1 MTTLP
6 LHDEPSQPHEA
17 ADLKTRIA
25 VLAAVILPFIAL
37 AIGIW
42 FAWGRVFDWSQLA
55 IVAFMYLF
63 SGLGVTLGYHRLF
76 THGSFKAARPVETVL
91 GVMAGTA
98 AEGPLLWWV
107 ATHRKHHQHSDR
119 EHDPH
124 SPHAALPENPTWMDR
139 VRCFAHAH
147 VGWLIADHRVDIGRY
162 APDLA
167 ADPLMR
173 RISTLFP
180 FWVMLGLAMPAAL
193 GWLVGGPNGALLGFL
208 WGGLTR
214 IALLHHVTW
223 SINSVCHVWG
233 SKPYRSGD
241 ESRNNAIMGLLGF
254 GEGWHNNHHAFP
266 TSARHGLE
274 WWQFDLSW
282 VCIRALERVGL
293 VWKVRVPTQD
303 RLEERRA
310 EQQLT

>member
-6 LHDEPSQPHEA
+6 VHEETSRPRETPRA
-17 ADLKTRIA
+17 TTRLA
-25 VLAAVILPFIAL
+25 VLSAVILPFVAL
-37 AIGIW
+37 AVGVW
-42 FAWGRVFDWSQLA
+42 FAWGHVFDWWQVGILA
-55 IVAFMYLF
+55 LMYVL

-76 THGSFKAARPVETVL
+76 THRSFETSRAMEATL
-91 GVMAGTA
+91 GVVAGMA

-107 ATHRKHHQHSDR
+107 ATHRKHHQHSDG

-124 SPHAALPENPTWMDR
+124 SPHAALPPDATWMDR
-139 VRCFAHAH
+139 VRCFTHAH
-147 VGWLIADHRVDIGRY
+147 VGWLLADHRVDVTRY

-167 ADPLMR
+167 SDPLHQR
-173 RISTLFP
+173 LSRLFP
-180 FWVMLGLAMPAAL
+180 VWVVLGLAMPAAL
-193 GWLVGGPNGALLGFL
+193 GWLVDGPRGALLGFL

-233 SKPYRSGD
+233 SQPYRSGD
-241 ESRNNAIMGLLGF
+241 ESRNNAIMGLLGL

-266 TSARHGLE
+266 TSARHGLH

-282 VCIRALERVGL
+282 VVIRTMERLKL
-293 VWKVRVPTQD
+293 VRRVRVPSAE
-303 RLEERRA
+303 RLRERR
-310 EQQLT
+310 T

>member
-6 LHDEPSQPHEA
+6 VHDETSRPHEV
-17 ADLKTRIA
+17 ADSKTRIA
-25 VLAAVILPFIAL
+25 VLAAVILPFVAL
-37 AIGIW
+37 AFGIW
-42 FAWGRVFDWSQLA
+42 LAWGRGFDWWQLS
-55 IVAFMYLF
+55 IVILMYLL

-76 THGSFKAARPVETVL
+76 THGSFKAARPVEAAL
-91 GVMAGTA
+91 GVMAGMA

-124 SPHAALPENPTWMDR
+124 SPHAALPENAGWMDR

-147 VGWLIADHRVDIGRY
+147 VGWLIADHHVDIGRY

-167 ADPLMR
+167 ADRMLN
-173 RISTLFP
+173 RISKLFP
-180 FWVMLGLAMPAAL
+180 LWVVLGLALPAAL
-193 GWLVGGPNGALLGFL
+193 GWLVEGPRGALLGFL
-208 WGGLTR
+208 WGGLAR
-214 IALLHHVTW
+214 IALLHHITW

-282 VCIRALERVGL
+282 LCIRALERLGL
-293 VWKVRVPTQD
+293 IWKVRVPSAE
-303 RLEERRA
+303 RLRER
-310 EQQLT
+310 QV

>member
-1 MTTLP
+1 VTTLP
-6 LHDEPSQPHEA
+6 VHDETSRTREPA
-17 ADLKTRIA
+17 RVKTRVA
-25 VLAAVILPFIAL
+25 VLAAVILPFVAL
-37 AIGIW
+37 GVGVW
-42 FAWGRVFDWSQLA
+42 LAWGHAFDWWQLG
-55 IVAFMYLF
+55 IVSVMYLI

-76 THGSFKAARPVETVL
+76 THQSFHTSRAVEATL

-124 SPHAALPENPTWMDR
+124 SPHAALPENAGLIDR
-139 VRCFAHAH
+139 VRCFVHAH
-147 VGWLIADHRVDIGRY
+147 VGWLLIDHRVDVPRY

-167 ADPLMR
+167 ANPLHR
-173 RISTLFP
+173 TLSRLFP
-180 FWVMLGLAMPAAL
+180 LWVVLGLAMPAAL
-193 GWLVGGPNGALLGFL
+193 GWLVDGPRGALLGFL

-233 SKPYRSGD
+233 SQPYRSGD
-241 ESRNNAIMGLLGF
+241 ESRNNAIMGLLGL

-266 TSARHGLE
+266 SSARHGLQ

-282 VCIRALERVGL
+282 ICIRAMERVGL
-293 VWKVRVPTQD
+293 VWKVRVPSA
-303 RLEERRA
+303 ERRR
-310 EQQLT
+310 ERES